1 MCKRQWQ
8 RSPNLLNSN
17 CFFFVYRWSSF
28 REAIVRRNDSRQSS
42 DFRLNSCRQSTDNIR
57 LNSCR
62 HQSPQILSL
71 AKDENAASADR
82 RSSFDGLSTKKVK
95 DQFCGST
102 PILFSKQKLN
112 GIGGSASPTPHPRSR
127 RARSE
132 AEHRAGKNK

>member
-1 MCKRQWQ
+1 M
-8 RSPNLLNSN
+8 
-17 CFFFVYRWSSF
+17 
-28 REAIVRRNDSRQSS
+28 RRNDSRQSS

-62 HQSPQILSL
+62 HQSPQTLSL
-71 AKDENAASADR
+71 AKDGNAPSTDR

-132 AEHRAGKNK
+132 AEHRAGKESSINDVKVGEGQGFCDGSTKAVVIKG

>member
-1 MCKRQWQ
+1 M
-8 RSPNLLNSN
+8 
-17 CFFFVYRWSSF
+17 
-28 REAIVRRNDSRQSS
+28 RRNDSRQSS

-132 AEHRAGKNK
+132 AEHRAGKNKQNSFDSTILNVTMCIRNLDLTLVKRRKHIIF